1 MDHSIIEAGQTLLIQ
16 VKRGENET
24 EFPTTVVDRFDNS
37 VVVEPVLYEG
47 KMVNFNIPGIG
58 KKISLF
64 HEPIGKM
71 IIWKDIEIKAG
82 YYKKKKL
89 CHVIYINGEGIEFN
103 RRKDYRQY
111 IGVEGKA
118 EHFGADK
125 VSVIVRDVSNNGI
138 GLIVDNVAGFDNGRR
153 MIVYFTDEN
162 GKYRFSLECKQVRSR
177 VMQNGR
183 VEVGCVVVNPPQA
196 LSQYVAFKQLAEK
209 RRMLGE

>member
-1 MDHSIIEAGQTLLIQ
+1 MDHSIIEAGKTILIQ

-24 EFPTTVVDRFDNS
+24 EFPTTVIDRFDNS

-47 KMVNFNIPGIG
+47 KMVNFNVAGIG

-64 HEPIGKM
+64 HDPIGKM

-118 EHFGADK
+118 EHYGADK
-125 VSVIVRDVSNNGI
+125 VDVIVRDVSNNGI
-138 GLIVDNVAGFDNGRR
+138 GLIVDNVAGFENGRR
-153 MIVYFTDEN
+153 MIIYFTDEN
-162 GKYRFSLECKQVRSR
+162 GKYRFSLECKQVRAR

-183 VEVGCVVVNPPQA
+183 MEVGCIVVNPPQA

-209 RRMLGE
+209 RRMMGE